1 MQVRPDQREVRYW
14 MKHFN
19 QATDP
24 TKLFAIIQLSE
35 DVFRVEEDEQVTFLL
50 DYFMTCLY

>member
-35 DVFRVEEDEQVTFLL
+35 DVFRVEEEEQVTFLP